1 MFSSED
7 IASSIFLVTVYF
19 STSDGDA
26 PTVAIEMTFVSN
38 LGSTHN
44 LIGWG

>member
-7 IASSIFLVTVYF
+7 IASSIFLVTVFIF

-44 LIGWG
+44 LIG